1 MRANRLGVIDNMA
14 YKDMIIRMQ
23 KQGIRKQEPLDNE
36 LITAEPSILKTAVNL
51 LLSNNVFD
59 RNDFMNAL
67 TDEGCISLYPEQV
80 EELLGLQKG
89 TLQTKIL
96 DFNHLLLK
104 QKLKT
109 I

>member
-1 MRANRLGVIDNMA
+1 
-14 YKDMIIRMQ
+14 
-23 KQGIRKQEPLDNE
+23 
-36 LITAEPSILKTAVNL
+36 
-51 LLSNNVFD
+51 
-59 RNDFMNAL
+59 MNAL